1 MKQTIRQ
8 SVRSPERHLI
18 KPPVRSAKQ
27 FALRAAA
34 VFTACGL
41 LTGCAAQGGFVRTA
55 LESGTNDSVRA
66 LIGTNTADFS
76 SAGGNSFLNGEEY
89 AKLRALQWDGYEEM
103 SVFDYQKAV
112 WRLTDTWEYHDL
124 LERLSKDEAFYECR
138 DDDETAAFF
147 FYVLEPLSGDRW
159 RTRGFGGCAVNC
171 GLNESPLYSDKALL
185 EFYITLTILDE
196 KKLTV
201 GEYNAARIGMTD
213 GMRNVLQ
220 GKTDRQLQDE
230 SLMRE
235 IIDAEVEQLTEQWGS
250 GNLEIAV
257 EYVYMPLSV
266 YETNGEPRNDNQ
278 QSGGQDES
286 AGNFGGQ
293 SGNLDGQGQERRE
306 YPNGTPEDYRSL
318 FTLKT
323 PDYQEMRLADFN
335 RAVLE
340 WMDEDYERAGRITC
354 DTGWDD
360 FAVPLTEDER
370 DFVMLSVNFSGVEN
384 GMEIQ
389 SRYTGREKDPCINQ
403 YLPDKVS
410 EECGRSAWC
419 SLFYQFSYHI
429 ADKETITVGERDRI
443 VGGMMAAIR
452 EFWEAEDLES
462 LLQLDE
468 AQVVEI
474 LQGLADAYS
483 TRQLTI
489 RIDEDG
495 VAFERMD
502 ERSILEE
509 REPFSQ
515 DGSAAYEKLLSYKT
529 DGYLQL
535 SVAEFNTL
543 IAPTRDALGEALEA
557 YAEVTISKEAENN
570 DFFDVTLRAS
580 LSELYGEVF
589 EESAY
594 FSVVLS
600 RKERPYVSPIDGYVF
615 YEFLF
620 YANVDIEYHVTSP
633 ETLTVAERDR
643 VLRSCREEL
652 QSYVDGLSEE
662 QILYGNIRAAL
673 TRKAAEL
680 ERRYSGEGM
689 ELSIGIGHIDMIV

>member
-1 MKQTIRQ
+1 MKQSTG
-8 SVRSPERHLI
+8 ELI
-18 KPPVRSAKQ
+18 GHETKR

-34 VFTACGL
+34 VFTVCGL
-41 LTGCAAQGGFVRTA
+41 LTGCAAQDGFARTA
-55 LESGTNDSVRA
+55 LESRSNDSVRVS
-66 LIGTNTADFS
+66 IGTNMADS
-76 SAGGNSFLNGEEY
+76 SSTGGNCFFHEEEY

-103 SVFDYQKAV
+103 SVFDYQNAV
-112 WRLTDTWEYHDL
+112 WSLTDTWEYHDL
-124 LERLSKDEAFYECR
+124 LERLSKDEAFYEGR
-138 DDDETAAFF
+138 DDDEMAAFF
-147 FYVLEPLSGDRW
+147 FYVLEPLSGERW
-159 RTRGFGGCAVNC
+159 RTRGFGGCAVSA
-171 GLNESPLYSDKALL
+171 GLNERPLYADNALL
-185 EFYITLTILDE
+185 EFDITLTILDE

-213 GMRNVLQ
+213 GMRDMLR
-220 GKTDRQLQDE
+220 GKTDLQLQDE
-230 SLMRE
+230 ALMRE
-235 IIDAEVEQLTEQWGS
+235 IIDEEVEQLTGQWGS

-257 EYVYMPLSV
+257 EYVYMPPSA
-266 YETNGEPRNDNQ
+266 YETSDDSRNGNQ
-278 QSGGQDES
+278 QSGGQDGS
-286 AGNFGGQ
+286 DGNFDGQ
-293 SGNLDGQGQERRE
+293 SGNPGGQWEERRE

-318 FTLKT
+318 LTLKT

-335 RAVLE
+335 RAVLA
-340 WMDEDYERAGRITC
+340 WMDEDHERAERINC
-354 DTGWDD
+354 DTGWAD
-360 FAVPLTEDER
+360 FAVTLTEEER
-370 DFVMLSVNFSGVEN
+370 SFVMLSVNLSGMEN
-384 GMEIQ
+384 GTEIQ
-389 SRYTGREKDPCINQ
+389 SRYTDREKDPCVNQ

-419 SLFYQFSYHI
+419 SLFYRFSYHI
-429 ADKETITVGERDRI
+429 ADKEMITVGERDRI

-452 EFWEAEDLES
+452 EFWETEDLES
-462 LLQLDE
+462 LLYLDE

-474 LQGLADAYS
+474 LQALADAYS

-489 RIDEDG
+489 HINERG

-502 ERSILEE
+502 ERSIMEE

-515 DGSAAYEKLLSYKT
+515 DDSAAYEKLLSYKT
-529 DGYLQL
+529 DGYLSL
-535 SVAEFNTL
+535 SVAGFNAL
-543 IAPTRDALGEALEA
+543 IAPTRDAFGEALEA
-557 YAEVTISKEAENN
+557 YAGVTISKEDESY

-589 EESAY
+589 EEAAY

-600 RKERPYVSPIDGYVF
+600 REERPYVSPIDGYVF

-620 YANVDIEYHVTSP
+620 YANVDIEYRVTSP

-680 ERRYSGEGM
+680 ERRYAGDGM
-689 ELSIGIGHIDMIV
+689 ELSIGVGHIDMIV

>member
-1 MKQTIRQ
+1 MKRSIKQ
-8 SVRSPERHLI
+8 STGEFIER
-18 KPPVRSAKQ
+18 AKK
-27 FALRAAA
+27 FSLRAAA
-34 VFTACGL
+34 VFTACGV
-41 LTGCAAQGGFVRTA
+41 LTGCAAQGGFARTA
-55 LESGTNDSVRA
+55 LESRSNDSVRVP
-66 LIGTNTADFS
+66 IGTNMEDS
-76 SAGGNSFLNGEEY
+76 SSTGGNCFFNEEEY

-103 SVFDYQKAV
+103 SVFDYHNAV
-112 WRLTDTWEYHDL
+112 WTLTDTWEYHDL
-124 LERLSKDEAFYECR
+124 LERLSKNEAFYEGR

-147 FYVLEPLSGDRW
+147 FYVLEPLSGERW
-159 RTRGFGGCAVNC
+159 RTRGFGGCAVSG
-171 GLNESPLYSDKALL
+171 GLNEHPLHADNAVL
-185 EFYITLTILDE
+185 EFYITLTIMNE
-196 KKLTV
+196 KELTV

-213 GMRNVLQ
+213 GMRDVLQ
-220 GKTDRQLQDE
+220 GKTDLQMQDE
-230 SLMRE
+230 ALMRE
-235 IIDAEVEQLTEQWGS
+235 IIDTEVELLTEQWGS

-257 EYVYMPLSV
+257 AYVYMPLSV
-266 YETNGEPRNDNQ
+266 YESDDEARNDSRQ
-278 QSGGQDES
+278 LGGQDGS
-286 AGNFGGQ
+286 DGNFDGQ
-293 SGNLDGQGQERRE
+293 SGNPDGQWEERRE
-306 YPNGTPEDYRSL
+306 YPNGTQEDYRSL

-323 PDYQEMRLADFN
+323 PDYQEMCLADFN
-335 RAVLE
+335 RAVLA
-340 WMDEDYERAGRITC
+340 WMEEDHERAGRINC

-360 FAVPLTEDER
+360 FAVPLNEEER
-370 DFVMLSVNFSGVEN
+370 SFVMLSVNLSGMEN

-389 SRYTGREKDPCINQ
+389 SRYAGREKDPYVSQ

-443 VGGMMAAIR
+443 VGGMMTAIR
-452 EFWEAEDLES
+452 EFWETEDMES
-462 LLQLDE
+462 LLYLDE

-474 LQGLADAYS
+474 LQALADAYS

-489 RIDEDG
+489 YIDERG

-529 DGYLQL
+529 DGYLSL
-535 SVAEFNTL
+535 SVAEFNAL
-543 IAPTRDALGEALEA
+543 IAPTRDAFGEALEA
-557 YAEVTISKEAENN
+557 YAEVTISKEDENN

-589 EESAY
+589 EEDAY

-600 RKERPYVSPIDGYVF
+600 RTERPYVSPIDGYVF

-620 YANVDIEYHVTSP
+620 YANVDIEYRVTSP

-643 VLRSCREEL
+643 VLRSCREEM

-680 ERRYSGEGM
+680 ERRYSGSGM
-689 ELSIGIGHIDMIV
+689 ELSIGIGLIDMIA

>member
-1 MKQTIRQ
+1 MKQSNKQ
-8 SVRSPERHLI
+8 SMKRSTGELI
-18 KPPVRSAKQ
+18 EHAKQ
-27 FALRAAA
+27 FALRTAA
-34 VFTACGL
+34 VFMACGL

-55 LESGTNDSVRA
+55 LESGTNDSVRVR
-66 LIGTNTADFS
+66 IGTNTADFS
-76 SAGGNSFLNGEEY
+76 SAGRNCFLNEEEY

-103 SVFDYQKAV
+103 SVFDYQNAV
-112 WRLTDTWEYHDL
+112 WTLTDTWEYYDL
-124 LERLSKDEAFYECR
+124 LERLSKDEAFYEGR

-147 FYVLEPLSGDRW
+147 FYVLEPLIGERW
-159 RTRGFGGCAVNC
+159 RTRGFGSYAVSR
-171 GLNESPLYSDKALL
+171 GLNECPLYADNAML

-213 GMRNVLQ
+213 GMRNVLR
-220 GKTDRQLQDE
+220 GKTDGQLQNE
-230 SLMRE
+230 SLMGE
-235 IIDAEVEQLTEQWGS
+235 IIDAEVEWLTEQWGS

-257 EYVYMPLSV
+257 EYVYMPLSA
-266 YETNGEPRNDNQ
+266 YETNDEARNDNQ
-278 QSGGQDES
+278 QWGGQDGS
-286 AGNFGGQ
+286 AENFGGQ
-293 SGNLDGQGQERRE
+293 SGNPDGQGQERRE
-306 YPNGTPEDYRSL
+306 YPNGTPADYRSL

-340 WMDEDYERAGRITC
+340 WMDEDQERAGRIAC

-370 DFVMLSVNFSGVEN
+370 SFVMLSVNFSGMEN

-443 VGGMMAAIR
+443 VGGMMTAIR
-452 EFWEAEDLES
+452 EFWETEDLES
-462 LLQLDE
+462 LLYLDE
-468 AQVVEI
+468 AQVVEL
-474 LQGLADAYS
+474 LQVYADAYS

-495 VAFERMD
+495 VAFEQMD

-529 DGYLQL
+529 DGYLSL
-535 SVAEFNTL
+535 SVAEFNAL
-543 IAPTRDALGEALEA
+543 IAPTRDALGEALET
-557 YAEVTISKEAENN
+557 YAEVTVSKEDENN

-580 LSELYGEVF
+580 LSELYGELF
-589 EESAY
+589 EEAAY
-594 FSVVLS
+594 FPVVLS
-600 RKERPYVSPIDGYVF
+600 RTERPYVSPIDGYVF

-620 YANVDIEYHVTSP
+620 YASVDIEYRVTSP
-633 ETLTVAERDR
+633 ETLTVAGRDE

-652 QSYVDGLSEE
+652 QSYVDGLREE

-673 TRKAAEL
+673 MRKAAEL
-680 ERRYSGEGM
+680 ELRYSGEGM
-689 ELSIGIGHIDMIV
+689 ELSIEIGLIDMPL